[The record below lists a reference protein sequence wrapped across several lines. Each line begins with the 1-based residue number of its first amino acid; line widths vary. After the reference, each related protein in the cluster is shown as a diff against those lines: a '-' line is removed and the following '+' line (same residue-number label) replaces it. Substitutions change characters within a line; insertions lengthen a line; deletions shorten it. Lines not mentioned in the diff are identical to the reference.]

1 MISNTFYRPKL
12 ESGVKAT
19 KWSPCSV
26 YTSSLIKQTSDS
38 NILKVEKQVGENFVT
53 KGELILDAFVDDYLE
68 SDKIIYKTVDNKP
81 ITLTDSDGYGDRTTI
96 YQRFGAN
103 LVSNTYENG
112 IGTLTFD
119 RPITDINYGFPAK
132 KTLQMLKLPTDLPTI
147 TQLGSSNG
155 LETHLTDVYVG
166 QNTRNLTGES
176 FYLFK
181 ELKNIH
187 LDKDSPYYKVVNGA
201 LYTKNMD
208 RLVFIPPRTGSETL
222 VLDDKVRIIDD
233 YALYGNT
240 VVKKITANN
249 IDSLD
254 CWFVFNSSYVEEI
267 EIGGTVTKVEG
278 NAFTGAFRLGKI
290 VLPPTITTIES
301 RSFDG
306 IHANECHVYLN
317 CPPPTVIPSVDG
329 LHLFEDTNEYIHVP
343 KEYVYDYLIDDVWPK
358 FNIVIDGTYEVQP
371 SKFEILD
378 YNTQVDNKE
387 DFCVGEY
394 VSMGVKAEPEIYA
407 KNWIG
412 KGPISRD
419 TSIVN
424 EQGLCLVDGTVEL
437 YCESYKHSVNSHIQL
452 IPATATKT
460 ITVKPVKFI
469 YLKDRFYTSGNK
481 IHERENVE
489 DYGILKFT
497 YTSSNPEVATVDQNG
512 VITKLTDGS
521 ATIKVTLK
529 RQTVDGVVYKPELY
543 SIGGGDDYYDVEMK
557 KLFY

>member
-1 MISNTFYRPKL
+1 MKKEYESFADNCL
-12 ESGVKAT
+12 ESNK
-19 KWSPCSV
+19 
-26 YTSSLIKQTSDS
+26 
-38 NILKVEKQVGENFVT
+38 IL
-53 KGELILDAFVDDYLE
+53 
-68 SDKIIYKTVDNKP
+68 YKTIDNNP
-81 ITLTDSDGYGDRTTI
+81 ITLTDSEGYGDRTTI

-147 TQLGSSNG
+147 TNLGTSNG
-155 LETHLTDVYVG
+155 VETHLTDVYLG
-166 QNTRNLTGES
+166 EKTINLTGES
-176 FYLFK
+176 FYSFP
-181 ELKNIH
+181 ELTNIH
-187 LDKDSPYYKVVNGA
+187 LGKDSPYYKVVNGA

-208 RLVFIPPRTGSETL
+208 RLVFIPPKTGLETL
-222 VLDDKVRIIDD
+222 VLDDNVRIIDK
-233 YALYGNT
+233 YALYENT

-254 CWFVFNSSYVEEI
+254 CWFGFYSSYVEEI
-267 EIGGTVTKVEG
+267 EIGGTVTKVGG

-301 RSFDG
+301 RSFED
-306 IHANECHVYLN
+306 IRANECHVYLS
-317 CPPPTVIPSVDG
+317 CPPPTVIPSIDG
-329 LHLFEDTNEYIHVP
+329 VHLFQNTNEYIHVP
-343 KEYVYDYLIDDVWPK
+343 EEYDYLVADIWPK
-358 FNIVIDGTYEVQP
+358 FNIVADGVYEVRP
-371 SKFEILD
+371 SKFEILA
-378 YNTQVDNKE
+378 YNTQVGNKE

-394 VSMGVKAEPEIYA
+394 VSMGTSIEPEIYA

-452 IPATATKT
+452 MPATATKT
-460 ITVKPVKFI
+460 ITVKPVEFVN
-469 YLKDRFYTSGNK
+469 LKYRFYTLGNV
-481 IHERENVE
+481 IHEKTNVE
-489 DYGILKFT
+489 HAGILTFT
-497 YTSSNPEVATVDQNG
+497 YTSSDETIATVDQNG
-512 VITKLTDGS
+512 VITRLKDGD
-521 ATIKVTLK
+521 ATIKVTLN

-543 SIGGGDDYYDVEMK
+543 SIGGGDDYYEVEMK